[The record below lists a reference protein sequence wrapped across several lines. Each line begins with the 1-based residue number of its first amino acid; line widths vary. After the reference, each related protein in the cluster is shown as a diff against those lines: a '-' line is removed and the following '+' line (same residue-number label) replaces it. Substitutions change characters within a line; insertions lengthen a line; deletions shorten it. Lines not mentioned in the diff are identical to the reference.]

1 MGLINFKQMKK
12 IIFFF
17 ILILFFANSNSQTI
31 KRIASYDNTTTS
43 SSGIIGI
50 GDTAVYEYS
59 WYYHQWLPFT
69 NNGLTRKFGLPVINE
84 IACFNNESVN
94 PSGIYVISDT
104 AVFVYNY
111 YVPGWLPLKNTGLCR
126 QNGLPVISDIS
137 GYKETSSGDNY
148 IFVISDTATFY
159 YEWYSEQW
167 YPLSNNGLSVKKS
180 KSDSQSL
187 LNLKNYPNP
196 SKNYSNIE
204 YILPKGFNDNI
215 KIALFDNNGN
225 FIKELINE
233 KQLAG
238 KHIINLNL
246 ENLKSGTYFY
256 EISSSKFKQAK
267 QIVVVE

>member
-1 MGLINFKQMKK
+1 MIFKTAMKP
-12 IIFFF
+12 ITLTF
-17 ILILFFANSNSQTI
+17 ILIFVYNLGNTQTI

-69 NNGLTRKFGLPVINE
+69 NDGLTRKFGVPVINE

-111 YVPGWLPLKNTGLCR
+111 YVPGWLPLSTDGLCR
-126 QNGLPVISDIS
+126 NNGLPVISDIS

-159 YEWYSEQW
+159 YEWYYQKW
-167 YPLSNNGLSVKKS
+167 YPLSNDGLSIKKNNATNNDLF
-180 KSDSQSL
+180 KT
-187 LNLKNYPNP
+187 KNYPNP
-196 SKNYSNIE
+196 AKNYSIIE
-204 YILPKGFNDNI
+204 YLLPGNSTENV
-215 KIALFDNNGN
+215 KIALFDRNGN
-225 FIKELINE
+225 FVKEIINQ
-233 KQLAG
+233 KQTPG
-238 KHIINLNL
+238 KHKINLQL
-246 ENLKSGTYFY
+246 ENLKSGIYFY
-256 EISSSKFKQAK
+256 EIVSNNLKQAK
-267 QIVVVE
+267 QIVVVK